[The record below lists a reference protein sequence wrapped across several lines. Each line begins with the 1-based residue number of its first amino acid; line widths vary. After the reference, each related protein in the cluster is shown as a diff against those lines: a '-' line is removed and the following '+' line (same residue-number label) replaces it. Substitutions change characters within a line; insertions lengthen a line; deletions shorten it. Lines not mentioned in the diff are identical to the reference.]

1 VVINIKVM
9 LSKFYKILAGL
20 IIVQFCSCG
29 KFNDINQKPELES
42 LQYGLKTS
50 AAIGYCASA
59 VMAEVDGQVL
69 PGNVTHDNAT
79 GLIHIKIDK
88 NHPLPFNTS
97 TGDIIIA
104 YTWSGQAGLMT
115 ILFGNIDILGGNSKL
130 YGLHLV
136 PFTKQ
141 TNGTGLLAI
150 LVKQNIIIGNGSD
163 TLLDMSHIIDFNTR
177 IGQLN
182 SDKPGD
188 VFVAAKQN
196 VWFINIDQNTTVS
209 DIYDDNITI
218 NGGGQIAEVK
228 GSSGGVIYHG
238 MIGTIINYSICKSN
252 PVAGFAL
259 TQNFKFG
266 GEPYVD
272 LGNSL
277 LSFRNICDGKAHVE
291 ISTGK
296 YLTWFDKDI
305 QLNLN

>member
-1 VVINIKVM
+1 MTLYCKH
-9 LSKFYKILAGL
+9 LTLL
-20 IIVQFCSCG
+20 LLLPLTSCG
-29 KFNDINQKPELES
+29 KFNDYNQKPELES

-50 AAIGYCASA
+50 AAIGYCVSA
-59 VMAEVDGQVL
+59 VMAKVDGQVF
-69 PGNVTHDNAT
+69 PGNVSYESSS
-79 GLIHIKIDK
+79 GLIHIKIDN
-88 NHPLPFNTS
+88 NHPLPFNKS
-97 TGDIIIA
+97 IGDIVIA
-104 YTWSGQAGLMT
+104 YTWSGSAGLMT
-115 ILFGNIDILGGNSKL
+115 VLFGNLDLLGGNIRLS
-130 YGLHLV
+130 GLHLV
-136 PFTKQ
+136 PFTKE
-141 TNGTGLLAI
+141 TDGTGILAI

-163 TLLDMSHIIDFNTR
+163 TLLDMSHITDFLSRIDL
-177 IGQLN
+177 LN

-196 VWFINIDQNTTVS
+196 VWFINVDQNNTVS
-209 DIYDDNITI
+209 NIYDDNITI

-238 MIGTIINYSICKSN
+238 MIGTIINYSICTSN

-277 LSFRNICDGKAHVE
+277 LSFRSICDGKAHVD

-296 YLTWFDKDI
+296 YITWIDKDI
-305 QLNLN
+305 SLDLN